1 MDVVAAVPAPQP
13 EASPAAPA
21 FYDRPATAVARD
33 LLGATVRHGPVCVR
47 LTEVEAYG
55 GADDP
60 ASHAFRGR
68 TARNASMFGPPGRA
82 YVYFV
87 YGMHWCL
94 NLVCGPPG
102 QAGAVLLR
110 AGEVSGGLDH
120 ARSRAPAL
128 ADRDL
133 ARGPGRLAR
142 ALGVDGCLD
151 GAEVTGG
158 GALTVLLALPLP
170 LPPPPPLLG
179 SGRSGRRMEEMEEP
193 AGGGRP
199 GAPATASTV
208 STGPRVGVGRG
219 AELAWRFWLDGEP
232 TVSRSRNGRRRQTTN
247 IA

>member
-1 MDVVAAVPAPQP
+1 VPAIAATSAQPQ
-13 EASPAAPA
+13 ASPAAPA
-21 FYDRPATAVARD
+21 FYDRHATVVARD
-33 LLGATVRHGPVCVR
+33 LLGATVRHGSVAVR

-102 QAGAVLLR
+102 LAGAVLLR
-110 AGEVSGGLDH
+110 AGEVTCGLDR
-120 ARSRAPAL
+120 ARMRAPAL

-142 ALGVDGCLD
+142 ALGVDGGLD

-158 GALTVLLALPLP
+158 GALTVLVV
-170 LPPPPPLLG
+170 PPPPA
-179 SGRSGRRMEEMEEP
+179 SGRGGRAGRR
-193 AGGGRP
+193 AGEAGES
-199 GAPATASTV
+199 ATATPASPSAAASAAAAT
-208 STGPRVGVGRG
+208 STGPRVGVSRG
-219 AELAWRFWLDGEP
+219 AELPWRFWLDGEP
-232 TVSRSRNGRRRQTTN
+232 TVSRSRIGRRRQTTI

>member
-1 MDVVAAVPAPQP
+1 VPAIAATSAQPQ
-13 EASPAAPA
+13 ASPAAPA
-21 FYDRPATAVARD
+21 FYDRHATVVARD
-33 LLGATVRHGPVCVR
+33 LLGATVRHGSVAVR

-102 QAGAVLLR
+102 LAAAVLLR
-110 AGEVSGGLDH
+110 AGEVSCGLDH
-120 ARSRAPAL
+120 VRARAPAL

-151 GAEVTGG
+151 GTEVTGG
-158 GALTVLLALPLP
+158 GALTVLPA
-170 LPPPPPLLG
+170 PPPTA
-179 SGRSGRRMEEMEEP
+179 SGRGGQ
-193 AGGGRP
+193 AGERAGESLTGESV
-199 GAPATASTV
+199 AAAV
-208 STGPRVGVGRG
+208 STGPRVGVSRG
-219 AELAWRFWLDGEP
+219 AELPWRFWLDGEP
-232 TVSRSRNGRRRQTTN
+232 TVSRSRNGRRRQTTI